1 MADAGESSR
10 VILIPID
17 GSDHC
22 DRAFRWYLENM
33 KRDTDCITFVHVIE
47 PVYNTPAIG
56 MTMESPPIPDMTRV
70 MEESIEQGKKL
81 GQKYMH
87 EAKSHKLNAKAFL
100 HVDTKPGSSLVKA
113 ISDHKANVILMGN
126 RGLGAIRR
134 TFLGSVSDYVLH
146 HAHIPVVIVPPQEK
160 QVRNYYFV

>member
-1 MADAGESSR
+1 MVNESEYSR

-33 KRDTDCITFVHVIE
+33 KRDTDCIKFVHVVE
-47 PVYNTPAIG
+47 PIYSTPSIG
-56 MTMESPPIPDMTRV
+56 LADNYTMPDITKV
-70 MEESIEQGKKL
+70 MEISTENGRKL
-81 GQKYMH
+81 GQKYIH
-87 EAKSHKLNAKAFL
+87 EAKSYKLSAHAFL

-113 ISDHKANVILMGN
+113 ISEHKADVILMGS

-146 HAHIPVVIVPPQEK
+146 HAHIPVVIIPPQDK
-160 QVRNYYFV
+160 Q

>member
-1 MADAGESSR
+1 MVNESEYSR

-33 KRDTDCITFVHVIE
+33 KRDTDCIKFVHVVE
-47 PVYNTPAIG
+47 PAYNIPTTG
-56 MTMESPPIPDMTRV
+56 LTMDLSPVPDMTQAL
-70 MEESIEQGKKL
+70 EASIASGKKL
-81 GQKYMH
+81 GQKYIH
-87 EAKSHKLNAKAFL
+87 EAKSYKLSAHAFL

-113 ISDHKANVILMGN
+113 ISEHKADVILMGS

-146 HAHIPVVIVPPQEK
+146 HAHIPVVIIPPQDK
-160 QVRNYYFV
+160 Q